1 MKTTAVD
8 CHPTAVV
15 HPGARLAEGVRVG
28 PYAVIGEHVVLGRDT
43 VVEAQAMVDGHTTI
57 GERCRIFP
65 FASIGLEPQD
75 LKFRGEPSTLE
86 IGDEN
91 VFREFVTIHRGT
103 AAGAGRTVIG
113 QGNLFMAYVHIAH
126 DCVVGSRVIFANGAS
141 LAGHVLV
148 EDHATIGAF
157 SGIHQFCRVGTYA
170 FIGAYTVVPKDVLPF
185 SLTVGNRARLHGVN
199 TVGLLRRGFDRER
212 VRALRQAFRVLHQ
225 RKLNVSQA
233 LAQLEADSPNAD
245 VRLLIDFVR
254 SSKRGVVSK
263 RGREPRDPAE
273 TE

>member
-1 MKTTAVD
+1 MKTTAVE

-28 PYAVIGEHVVLGRDT
+28 PYAIIGENVTLGRDT
-43 VVEAQAMVDGHTTI
+43 VVEAQAVVEGHTTL

-75 LKFRGEPSTLE
+75 LKFRGESSTLE

-91 VFREFVTIHRGT
+91 IFREFVTIHRGT
-103 AAGAGRTVIG
+103 AAGTGRTVIG
-113 QGNLFMAYVHIAH
+113 TGNLFMAYVHVAH
-126 DCVVGSRVIFANGAS
+126 DCVVGNRTIFANGAS

-185 SLTVGNRARLHGVN
+185 SLTVGNRARLYGVN
-199 TVGLLRRGFDRER
+199 TVGLRRRGFDRER

-233 LAQLEADSPNAD
+233 LAHLESDSPNQD
-245 VRLLIDFVR
+245 VRQLIDFIR
-254 SSKRGVVSK
+254 SSKRGVISK

-273 TE
+273 LD